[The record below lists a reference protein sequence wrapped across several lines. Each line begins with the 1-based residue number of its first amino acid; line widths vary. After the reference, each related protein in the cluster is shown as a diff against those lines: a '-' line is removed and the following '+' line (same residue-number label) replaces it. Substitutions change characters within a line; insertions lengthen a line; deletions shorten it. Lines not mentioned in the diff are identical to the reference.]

1 MTGPGTATVD
11 EGTAGTPTTA
21 LGPDSNQVTVN
32 LTGVTDAQQVA
43 ITLNGVQRSDG
54 VVNNLGARMGV
65 LLGDTDGDGV
75 VNSGDTQRTRNNSGE
90 ITDSDN
96 FRTDVNLD
104 GTVNSGDAII
114 VRSRSGTG
122 LP

>member
-1 MTGPGTATVD
+1 M
-11 EGTAGTPTTA
+11 
-21 LGPDSNQVTVN
+21 Q
-32 LTGVTDAQQVA
+32 QQVA

-90 ITDSDN
+90 VTDSDN

-104 GTVNSGDAII
+104 GTVNSGDALI